1 MNKMNLMKQRMIYLM
16 FVLLTVSC
24 LGQSDK
30 QTESAGTSEVAQANE
45 DSTQISEVDGV
56 SGATNVSNPP
66 SFNGVIMM
74 PPQNHV
80 TVTLGMGGS
89 VRDIRVMLG
98 EYVRKGQI
106 ILTLANPAFIELQQ
120 SYLDAAA
127 QTEYLKKEYD
137 RQQKLVSGESA
148 SLKRMQQ
155 SKADYL
161 SMKSRMEAAAAQLAL
176 LGTDTATL
184 NREGIRTYLDIRAP
198 RNGYV
203 TNMDINAGKYFA
215 AGDPVCDVIDK
226 SKPML
231 QLTAYEKD
239 LDKLQPNTHFT
250 FKVNGMPDTTFT
262 AELVSVDQM
271 VDNVNR
277 SVKVYARILEAYPNF
292 RPGMYVAA
300 KITDKKH

>member
-1 MNKMNLMKQRMIYLM
+1 MNKINLMKQRMIYLM
-16 FVLLTVSC
+16 LVLMAVSC
-24 LGQSDK
+24 SSPSSQ
-30 QTESAGTSEVAQANE
+30 QTTESADTIQTAT
-45 DSTQISEVDGV
+45 DSISMSEVDGV
-56 SGATNVSNPP
+56 SGATNVANPP
-66 SFNGVIMM
+66 SFNGIIMM

-89 VRDIRVMLG
+89 VRDIRVLPG
-98 EYVRKGQI
+98 EYVRKGEV

-127 QTEYLKKEYD
+127 QTEYLKKEYE

-161 SMKSRMEAAAAQLAL
+161 SMKSKMEAAAAQLTL
-176 LGTDTATL
+176 LGIDTSTL
-184 NREGIRTYLDIRAP
+184 LQKGICTYLEVRAP

-203 TNMDINAGKYFA
+203 TNMDVNAGKYFA

-239 LDKLQPNTHFT
+239 LDKLQPNTQFT

-277 SVKVYARILEAYPNF
+277 SIKVYARILQAYPNF
-292 RPGMYVAA
+292 RSGMYVAA

>member
-1 MNKMNLMKQRMIYLM
+1 MNKINLMKQRMIYLM
-16 FVLLTVSC
+16 LVLMAVSC
-24 LGQSDK
+24 SGPSSQ
-30 QTESAGTSEVAQANE
+30 QTTESADTIQTAT
-45 DSTQISEVDGV
+45 DSISMSEVDGV
-56 SGATNVSNPP
+56 SGATNVANPP
-66 SFNGVIMM
+66 SFNGIIMM

-89 VRDIRVMLG
+89 VRDIRVLPG
-98 EYVRKGQI
+98 EYVRKGEV

-127 QTEYLKKEYD
+127 QTEYLKKEYE

-161 SMKSRMEAAAAQLAL
+161 SMKSKMEAAAAQLTL
-176 LGTDTATL
+176 LGIDTSML
-184 NREGIRTYLDIRAP
+184 LQKGICTYLEVRAP

-203 TNMDINAGKYFA
+203 TNMDVNAGKYFA

-239 LDKLQPNTHFT
+239 LDKLQPNTQFT

-262 AELVSVDQM
+262 TELVSVDQM

-277 SVKVYARILEAYPNF
+277 SIKVYARILQAYPNF

>member
-1 MNKMNLMKQRMIYLM
+1 MNKINLMKQRMIYLM
-16 FVLLTVSC
+16 LVLMAVSC
-24 LGQSDK
+24 SSPSSQ
-30 QTESAGTSEVAQANE
+30 QTTESADTIQTAT
-45 DSTQISEVDGV
+45 DSISMSEVDGV
-56 SGATNVSNPP
+56 SGATNVANPP
-66 SFNGVIMM
+66 SFNGIIMM

-89 VRDIRVMLG
+89 VRDIRVLPG
-98 EYVRKGQI
+98 EYVRKGEV

-127 QTEYLKKEYD
+127 QTEYLKKEYE

-161 SMKSRMEAAAAQLAL
+161 SMKSKMEAAAAQLTL
-176 LGTDTATL
+176 LGIDTSTL
-184 NREGIRTYLDIRAP
+184 LQKGICTYLEVRAP
-198 RNGYV
+198 RNGL
-203 TNMDINAGKYFA
+203 DINAGKYFA

-226 SKPML
+226 SQPML

-239 LDKLQPNTHFT
+239 LDKLQPNTQFT

-277 SVKVYARILEAYPNF
+277 SIKVYARILQAYPNF

>member
-1 MNKMNLMKQRMIYLM
+1 MNLMKQPVIYWMLA
-16 FVLLTVSC
+16 LLAASCSSNPEQPTASADNETV
-24 LGQSDK
+24 
-30 QTESAGTSEVAQANE
+30 VQAE
-45 DSTQISEVDGV
+45 TDSTQTPEVDGV
-56 SGATNVSNPP
+56 SGATNVANPP
-66 SFNGVIMM
+66 SFNGVIVM

-80 TVTLGMGGS
+80 TVTLSMGGS
-89 VRDIRVMLG
+89 VQDIRILPG
-98 EYVRKGQI
+98 EYVRKGEI

-127 QTEYLKKEYD
+127 QTEYLTKEYD

-176 LGTDTATL
+176 LGTDTTTL
-184 NREGIRTYLDIRAP
+184 NREGIRTYLEVRAP

-203 TNMDINAGKYFA
+203 TNMDINAGKYYA
-215 AGDPVCDVIDK
+215 AGEPVCDVIDK
-226 SKPML
+226 STPML

-239 LDKLQPNTHFT
+239 LGKLLPGNRFT
-250 FKVNGMPDTTFT
+250 FRVNGMPDTTFT

-277 SVKVYARILEAYPNF
+277 SIKVYARITQACPNF
-292 RPGMYVAA
+292 RPGMYVSAQ
-300 KITDKKH
+300 ITDKKH